1 MKRDKSHI
9 ARILA
14 TLRGRDRRQE
24 QEAEEDLLK
33 AIYEQ
38 GGSLAADEVS
48 HVDGDRTA
56 AAVGRLVLRGELTAG
71 ECLQLTD
78 TGREHALRI
87 VRAHRIYEQYLAEH
101 SGYAPAEWHER
112 ADHMEHRISDAEQER
127 IVSLLRNPLFD
138 PHGDPIP
145 TRSLEVADRGDDS
158 HTLRPH
164 SWWRITHVEDD
175 NRALFTEIADRGL
188 TKDSVIF
195 ITDLTTCT
203 FAFRYEGE
211 RFTLPMVALGAINM
225 EPITDDEVRRCPDA
239 NARRLTRL
247 RLGETAHI
255 VGLSPSC
262 RGALRRRLLDLGFV
276 RGSTVGIDL
285 ISPMGNPVAYAVRG
299 TDIALR
305 HDQARYI
312 LIESDPS
319 SPSPIDR
326 L

>member
-138 PHGDPIP
+138 P
-145 TRSLEVADRGDDS
+145 GDDS

-175 NRALFTEIADRGL
+175 NRALFAQIADRGL

-195 ITDLTTCT
+195 VTDLTTCT

-312 LIESDPS
+312 LIESAQS
-319 SPSPIDR
+319 SPQ
-326 L
+326 